1 MDSKRVAFWASVAAA
16 AGGVLAAA
24 LIVRA
29 RRIRAQVPEVVT
41 FVDMRRYL
49 GKWYEIA
56 RYPNWFQKDDCVA
69 TTATYTQRAD
79 GRIDVLNQ
87 CHRGG
92 ITGPLQAA
100 RGVARVADATTNA
113 RLKVT
118 FFWPFA
124 GDYWIIDLGPN
135 YEYTVVSEPQRRYLW
150 ILSRRP
156 AMEMQT
162 FGDILRRLRGQGFD
176 TSKLI
181 YRTG

>member
-1 MDSKRVAFWASVAAA
+1 MIDKRAALCAGLLAA
-16 AGGVLAAA
+16 AGGVVAAA
-24 LIVRA
+24 LVVRG
-29 RRIRAQVPEVVT
+29 RRIAARAPQVVD
-41 FVDMRRYL
+41 FVDLRRYL
-49 GKWYEIA
+49 GKWHEIA
-56 RYPNWFQKDDCVA
+56 RYPNWFQKDDCVG
-69 TTATYTQRAD
+69 TTATYTLRAD

-87 CHRGG
+87 CRRGG
-92 ITGPLQAA
+92 TDGPRITA
-100 RGVARVADATTNA
+100 RGVARVADLTTNA

-135 YEYTVVSEPQRRYLW
+135 YDYVVISEPRRRYLW

-156 AMEMQT
+156 ALEMQT

-176 TSKLI
+176 TSRLI